1 MGFRIVDFSS
11 ILYPDGMPA
20 VRQGK
25 FVHLVEG
32 GEEELLVL
40 SPYELSMFHAQILER
55 YCNLK
60 GVEGRFIRKPEL
72 YEVIGADIKIIG
84 GGHWKLDEAQFQLA
98 LFGESTIYGGFGVE
112 GLEGKVRALLEY
124 ENYKILIK

>member
-11 ILYPDGMPA
+11 VQYPDGMPA

-32 GEEELLVL
+32 VEEELLVL
-40 SPYELSMFHAQILER
+40 SPYEQSVFHAQILER
-55 YCNLK
+55 YCMLK

-72 YEVIGADIKIIG
+72 YEVIGAGIEIIG
-84 GGHWKLDEAQFQLA
+84 GGHWKLNETEFSLV
-98 LFGESTIYGGFGVE
+98 LFGESTIYGGFRME
-112 GLEGKVRALLEY
+112 GLQSKVQVLPGY
-124 ENYKILIK
+124 EKYKILIK